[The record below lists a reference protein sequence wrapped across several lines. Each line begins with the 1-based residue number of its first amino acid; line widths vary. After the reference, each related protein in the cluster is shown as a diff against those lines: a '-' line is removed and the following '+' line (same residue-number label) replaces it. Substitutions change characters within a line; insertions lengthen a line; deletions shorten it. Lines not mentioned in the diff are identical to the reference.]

1 MKKLLSIIAAVF
13 ALTTQLTAQINDMPS
28 YPSWRQT
35 KKLIVFDL
43 DGTLTQHK
51 TPLTPE
57 NKAVLDELGKRYSL
71 LMAGGGGC
79 ERIYRQMNCYPIPIL
94 GNYGM
99 EESEVVNGEFK
110 IIREEKAKISKR
122 AFTRKCMKLRKK
134 YGYMDWKGEPLEFHE
149 SGMVTFGLLG
159 TKADKADKLAFDPD
173 KMKRRAMLPEVSKV
187 FSNSN
192 VIIGGTTSFDITPKK
207 YNKYRAVM
215 RYATEHGFTKDQIL
229 FVGDDLDDGGND
241 SHIRIGGIDYVRIY
255 DFTTLPEKLK
265 FLYKSPQ

>member
-1 MKKLLSIIAAVF
+1 
-13 ALTTQLTAQINDMPS
+13 
-28 YPSWRQT
+28 
-35 KKLIVFDL
+35 
-43 DGTLTQHK
+43 
-51 TPLTPE
+51 
-57 NKAVLDELGKRYSL
+57 
-71 LMAGGGGC
+71 
-79 ERIYRQMNCYPIPIL
+79 MNCYPIPIL

-110 IIREEKAKISKR
+110 IIREEKAKINKR

-265 FLYKSPQ
+265 FLYMSPQ